1 LLRGRV
7 SIFKGLFDEVWNLK
21 GVAGG
26 KGIKEKFGFTGI
38 GSDKVFKFATIA
50 ALAVVVIFFASLLI
64 SLFSYTSWSDFTSAI
79 LSSEILFAVR
89 LSIITATLAAIFSM
103 IIAVPAAY
111 ALSHSRFPGKSIVDS
126 LLDLP
131 IVLSPIA
138 IGAALLIFFNTPV
151 GSSINNNFN
160 FVFAVP
166 GIILA
171 QITIVVALAI
181 RLLKSTFDSIDP
193 RYEMVS
199 RTLGYSKFQAFRSVT
214 LPMAKNGLIS
224 ASILTWARAVGEF
237 GATVTLA
244 GATAMKTETLP
255 ISIFLS
261 LSSADV
267 QKAIAVI
274 LILVIIALVALLFI
288 RKVVGKRPL
297 I

>member
-1 LLRGRV
+1 VFNEVRG
-7 SIFKGLFDEVWNLK
+7 LK
-21 GVAGG
+21 GV
-26 KGIKEKFGFTGI
+26 IDNKEVKDKPGLI
-38 GSDKVFKFATIA
+38 GLSSDRVFRLATVA
-50 ALAVVVIFFASLLI
+50 ALAVIVIFFAILI
-64 SLFSYTSWSDFTSAI
+64 FSLFSYTSWNDFTTAI
-79 LSSEILFAVR
+79 LSREILFAVR

-111 ALSHSRFPGKSIVDS
+111 ALSHSKFPGKSIVDT
-126 LLDLP
+126 LLDMP

-138 IGAALLIFFNTPV
+138 IGAALLIFFSTKV
-151 GSSINNNFN
+151 GSSINNHFS
-160 FVFAVP
+160 FVFAVS

-171 QITIVVALAI
+171 QVTVVVALAI

-214 LPMAKNGLIS
+214 LPLAKNGLI
-224 ASILTWARAVGEF
+224 AAGILTWARAIGEF

-255 ISIFLS
+255 IAIFLS

-267 QKAIAVI
+267 QKAIALI
-274 LILVIIALVALLFI
+274 LILVIIALVALFII

>member
-1 LLRGRV
+1 V
-7 SIFKGLFDEVWNLK
+7 FDEVSGLK
-21 GVAGG
+21 GVIGN
-26 KGIKEKFGFTGI
+26 KGIQGKPGFTGI
-38 GSDKVFKFATIA
+38 SSDKVFKIATIG

-64 SLFSYTSWSDFTSAI
+64 SLFSYTSWNDFTSAI
-79 LSSEILFAVR
+79 LSSDILFAIR
-89 LSIITATLAAIFSM
+89 LSITTATLAAIFSM

-111 ALSHSRFPGKSIVDS
+111 ALSHSKFPGKSIVDS

-138 IGAALLIFFNTPV
+138 LGAALLIFFNTPV
-151 GSSINNNFN
+151 GSSINSNFN

-171 QITIVVALAI
+171 QVTIVLALAI

-199 RTLGYSKFQAFRSVT
+199 RTLGYNKFQAFRSVT

-255 ISIFLS
+255 TSIFLS

-274 LILVIIALVALLFI
+274 LILVIIALIALLFI
-288 RKVVGKRPL
+288 RKIVGKRPL

>member
-1 LLRGRV
+1 M
-7 SIFKGLFDEVWNLK
+7 FDEASGLK
-21 GVAGG
+21 GVIGN
-26 KGIKEKFGFTGI
+26 KGIQGKPGFTGI
-38 GSDKVFKFATIA
+38 SGNKVFKFATIA

-64 SLFSYTSWSDFTSAI
+64 SLFSYTSWNDFTSAI

-89 LSIITATLAAIFSM
+89 LSVITATLAAIFSM

-111 ALSHSRFPGKSIVDS
+111 ALSHSKFPGKSIVDS

-151 GSSINNNFN
+151 GSSINSNFN

-171 QITIVVALAI
+171 QVTIVVALAI

-261 LSSADV
+261 LASADV

-274 LILVIIALVALLFI
+274 VVLIIIALIALLFI
-288 RKVVGKRPL
+288 RKIVGKGPL